1 MKAPIV
7 LISFFSSFAALAA
20 LPWSIELAVSPVVIT
35 GLVALL
41 RADYGSRRASLAQ
54 VANDRAKSERL
65 PFAA

>member
-1 MKAPIV
+1 MKAPIA

-41 RADYGSRRASLAQ
+41 RADYGSRRLSLAN
-54 VANDRAKSERL
+54 VASDRKTAERL